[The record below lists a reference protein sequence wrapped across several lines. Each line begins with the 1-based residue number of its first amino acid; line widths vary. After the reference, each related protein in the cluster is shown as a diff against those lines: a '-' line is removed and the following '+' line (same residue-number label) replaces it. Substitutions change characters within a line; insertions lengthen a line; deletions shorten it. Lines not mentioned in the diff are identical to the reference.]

1 MTHYPER
8 IVCLTE
14 ETTELLYLLNQQ
26 DRIVGISAFT
36 KRPLKAP
43 KEKPVVST
51 FTDANIDKI
60 LDLRPDLV
68 VGFSDIQADIA
79 KQLIQK
85 GINVWISNQRTIA
98 EIKSFMVQM
107 GTLIGSQ
114 EPVLDLINEFDTKTQ
129 KIKRTTDR
137 WKQKPRI
144 YFEEWDDPIITGIA
158 WVSELIELAG
168 GEDIFKHLSQY
179 SLAKDRIIANP
190 NTVIELQPDIM
201 LASWC
206 GKKFKKD
213 KVASRDGWNKISAI
227 KHDRIFEIKSEIILQ
242 PGPASLFDGLDI
254 MHDIFLTYQQ

>member
-1 MTHYPER
+1 M
-8 IVCLTE
+8 
-14 ETTELLYLLNQQ
+14 
-26 DRIVGISAFT
+26 
-36 KRPLKAP
+36 
-43 KEKPVVST
+43 
-51 FTDANIDKI
+51 
-60 LDLRPDLV
+60 
-68 VGFSDIQADIA
+68 
-79 KQLIQK
+79 
-85 GINVWISNQRTIA
+85 
-98 EIKSFMVQM
+98 
-107 GTLIGSQ
+107 
-114 EPVLDLINEFDTKTQ
+114 DLINEFDTKTQ

-137 WKQKPRI
+137 WKQKPRV

-168 GEDIFKHLSQY
+168 GEDIFKHLSQH

-213 KVASRDGWNKISAI
+213 KVATRDDWNKINAI